1 MFVCVCVCVR
11 VCVCARACVR
21 VYTHTYFIFIF
32 ERAQVG
38 EGQREGDR
46 GSKAG
51 SVLTAVSSMWGSNS

>member
-1 MFVCVCVCVR
+1 MIRPEVVFFK
-11 VCVCARACVR
+11 
-21 VYTHTYFIFIF
+21 TFIF

-51 SVLTAVSSMWGSNS
+51 SVLTVQGPMWGSNS